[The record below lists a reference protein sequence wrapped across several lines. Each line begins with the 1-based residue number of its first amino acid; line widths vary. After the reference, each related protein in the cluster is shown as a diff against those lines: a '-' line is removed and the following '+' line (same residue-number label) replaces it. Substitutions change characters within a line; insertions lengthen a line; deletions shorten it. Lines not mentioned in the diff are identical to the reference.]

1 MKKNLLFA
9 ASILTI
15 GGFLAACGTTETTDD
30 NTATAPDEAAEEV
43 VEEETAE
50 DVPAEEAAEEEAV
63 EEEPAGETAEETES
77 ETGEATEETDSG
89 DEESADAPAEETA
102 DAVEPEGTL
111 TQSDEQAYE
120 LYVLPGFELTS
131 EEPGKDSLY
140 MTEDSSVFMR
150 IETFTPEDLDFAYAE
165 DVMKQ
170 TLQASNPDA
179 EPADKGAL
187 EGEEFINSSV
197 FEVPSAEGTLTG
209 AVFEKEGI
217 IVRLTIFDSTA
228 ANATSDFIKMGQ
240 TVQTVQ

>member
-15 GGFLAACGTTETTDD
+15 GGFLAACGTTDTTDD
-30 NTATAPDEAAEEV
+30 NTATAPDESAEEV
-43 VEEETAE
+43 VEEEAAE

-63 EEEPAGETAEETES
+63 EEEVAGETES
-77 ETGEATEETDSG
+77 ETGEATEETESG
-89 DEESADAPAEETA
+89 TEEPADTPAEETA
-102 DAVEPEGTL
+102 DTVEPEGTL

-170 TLQASNPDA
+170 TLQASNSEA

-197 FEVPSAEGTLTG
+197 FEVPSAEGTVTG

-217 IVRLTIFDSTA
+217 IVRLTIFDSTE
-228 ANATSDFIKMGQ
+228 ANATADFMKMGQ
-240 TVQTVQ
+240 TVQAAQ